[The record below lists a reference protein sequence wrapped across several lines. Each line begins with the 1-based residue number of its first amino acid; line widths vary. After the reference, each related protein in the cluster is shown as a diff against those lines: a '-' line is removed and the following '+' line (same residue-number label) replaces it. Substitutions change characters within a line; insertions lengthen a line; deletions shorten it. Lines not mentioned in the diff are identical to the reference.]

1 MACKIGKA
9 GIYLYVGFPP
19 PQWGAKSFYQIRN
32 GVHDQKE
39 VKKHSTCAEF
49 RDEII
54 WPWQRGGGYGS
65 GEYEW
70 NSPPKANGAFCII
83 FSPLGE
89 ESVLPLLTQES
100 TSKARR
106 GILRR
111 AVFSEDQRK
120 ALEKMFQKQKYISKT
135 DRKKLAINLGLKES
149 QVLMSR
155 KMCDQHTAPDF

>member
-1 MACKIGKA
+1 MACKIAKA
-9 GIYLYVGFPP
+9 SVCMLFLF
-19 PQWGAKSFYQIRN
+19 PQWGAKNFYQILN

-83 FSPLGE
+83 FSL
-89 ESVLPLLTQES
+89 
-100 TSKARR
+100 
-106 GILRR
+106 
-111 AVFSEDQRK
+111 
-120 ALEKMFQKQKYISKT
+120 
-135 DRKKLAINLGLKES
+135 
-149 QVLMSR
+149 
-155 KMCDQHTAPDF
+155 